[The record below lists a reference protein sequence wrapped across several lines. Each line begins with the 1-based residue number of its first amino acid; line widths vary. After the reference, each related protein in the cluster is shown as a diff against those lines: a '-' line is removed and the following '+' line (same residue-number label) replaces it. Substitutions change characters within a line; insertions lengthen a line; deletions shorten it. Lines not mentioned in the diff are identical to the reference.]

1 MSDSSDTVHELNPS
15 KSSKPAQ
22 QTSKSATVIELKP
35 SKATRPPRPIP
46 CEPAS
51 SSIDDKVECEK
62 NSRILNAAVT
72 YCCTKATGAA
82 GFIADHTGDGVLAG
96 YDGIVGGPYLDKA
109 ERSLR
114 KLVKLMNQT
123 NDVMTVELWSLA
135 GVAGFILKVAD
146 EPGMEIVDE
155 EMEYLKSFLRLVGRF
170 CHERYER
177 EWSAAHA
184 TGA

>member
-15 KSSKPAQ
+15 KPSKPAQ
-22 QTSKSATVIELKP
+22 QPSKSATVIELKS
-35 SKATRPPRPIP
+35 SKVKRPPPSIP

-51 SSIDDKVECEK
+51 SSMADKIDLEK
-62 NSRILNAAVT
+62 NSHILKAAVT

-96 YDGIVGGPYLDKA
+96 YEGIVGGPYLAKA

-114 KLVKLMNQT
+114 KLVKLMDQAD
-123 NDVMTVELWSLA
+123 DVMTVELRSLA
-135 GVAGFILKVAD
+135 GVAGFILKEAD
-146 EPGMEIVDE
+146 EPGMEIVDD

-170 CHERYER
+170 CHERYEC

-184 TGA
+184 AGS